1 MQAQITLTPPESKA
15 FIAKA
20 VVSLDSVKIALK
32 DGIILLGSSTTCA
45 FVLEEL
51 THKKVERGYGCG
63 IVIPRG
69 TCLMK
74 EMLDSIRQRGY
85 ARNWIIEK
93 GKLYEDIPIDGVLKR
108 MGSEDVFIKGA
119 NAIDPDRNVGIFLG
133 SSIGGT
139 IGKVIGVAM
148 ARGIKMI
155 IPVGLEKMIPTSI
168 FDASSE
174 SGIGKMD
181 YSMGMPVGLL
191 PLNGTVID
199 EVKAFQILTGI
210 EAIPIGAGGV
220 GGAEGA
226 ITLVIKGSEKE
237 VNASIRLIDSIKGT
251 SEPLADPPECK
262 DCKYPRCS
270 LGEIA

>member
-15 FIAKA
+15 LIAKA
-20 VVSLDSVKIALK
+20 VISLDPVKRALK

-51 THKKVERGYGCG
+51 TNKKVEKGYGCG
-63 IVIPRG
+63 IIIPRG
-69 TCLMK
+69 TCLMQ

-85 ARNWIIEK
+85 ARNWILEK
-93 GKLYEDIPIDGVLKR
+93 GKLYEDTPIDDVLKR

-119 NAIDPDRNVGIFLG
+119 NAIDPNGNVGIFLG

-139 IGKVIGVAM
+139 IGKVIGIAM
-148 ARGIKMI
+148 ARGIRMI

-168 FDASSE
+168 FHASSE

-181 YSMGMPVGLL
+181 YSMGMPVGVL
-191 PLNGTVID
+191 PLNGTVVD
-199 EVKAFQILTGI
+199 EVKAFQILNNV

-226 ITLVIKGSEKE
+226 ITLVIKGSDKE
-237 VNASIRLIDSIKGT
+237 VKVSIKLIDSIKGT
-251 SEPLADPPECK
+251 SEPRADPPECK
-262 DCKYPRCS
+262 DCKYPGCS
-270 LGEIA
+270 LGEVA

>member
-20 VVSLDSVKIALK
+20 VVLLDSVKRALK
-32 DGIILLGSSTTCA
+32 DGIIFLGTSTTCA

-51 THKKVERGYGCG
+51 TNKKVEKGYGCG

-69 TCLMK
+69 TCLMQ
-74 EMLDSIRQRGY
+74 EMFDSIRQRGY
-85 ARNWIIEK
+85 AKNWILEK
-93 GKLYEDIPIDGVLKR
+93 GKLYEDIPIDDVLKR
-108 MGSEDVFIKGA
+108 MEAKDVFIKGA
-119 NAIDPDRNVGIFLG
+119 NAIDPYGNAGIFLG

-155 IPVGLEKMIPTSI
+155 IPIGLEKMIPTPI

-174 SGIGKMD
+174 SGIEKMD

-199 EVKAFQILTGI
+199 EIKAFEILIGV

-237 VNASIRLIDSIKGT
+237 VNASIRIIESIKGT

-270 LGEIA
+270 LGERA